1 MVDSNFLFIISA
13 PSGTGKTTICRYLLG
28 LHKELVLSTSATTR
42 EPRNLEKDGVD
53 YFFLSKEEFEKR
65 VKNNEFLEYAKVFE
79 NYYGTPIS
87 FVEDRLQEGK
97 NVIFDID
104 WQGMRQIKQASKFN
118 VSTVFLVPPSMDA
131 LRARLKGR
139 GDSDEQIEKR
149 IAGFHNDAEKAGEYN
164 YVIINDDLNEAC
176 RQIESIYMAE
186 MIKWRKQDQMNFI
199 KNVLMK

>member
-1 MVDSNFLFIISA
+1 MVGGNFLFVISA

-53 YFFLSKEEFEKR
+53 YFFLSKNEFEKR
-65 VKNNEFLEYAKVFE
+65 VENNEFLEYAKVFE
-79 NYYGTPIS
+79 NYYGTPVS
-87 FVEDRLQEGK
+87 FVEEKLREGK

-104 WQGMRQIKQASKFN
+104 WQGMRKIKQANRFN
-118 VSTVFLVPPSMDA
+118 VSTIFLVPPSMDA

-149 IAGFHNDAEKAGEYN
+149 ISGFHNDAEKAGEYD

-176 RQIESIYMAE
+176 QQIGGIYTAE
-186 MIKWRKQDQMNFI
+186 MMKWKKQEQIKFI
-199 KNVLMK
+199 NDVLMK